1 MDKLNMTLQTPTPP
15 LEGRGERMG
24 YPLQNALKALVLLI
38 VLSIYGQGMARNL
51 VDYRVVP
58 LPMSIQTDTTKTFML
73 QSSMGIAFDDNQPE
87 LRRNA
92 EFLCQWVEQQT
103 GVRLQLT
110 PADKKAA
117 IRLTLGLSAE
127 KEAYAIIINKKGV
140 TIQAPEAVGI
150 FRAIQTLRKSLPVG
164 QYAEGIQLPFATIN
178 DAPRFSYRG
187 VHLDCARHFFGVDVI
202 KRYLDL
208 LALHGCNQLHWH
220 ITDDQGW
227 RFEVK
232 ALPDLAPKG
241 SVREQTVIGRN
252 SGVFDGQPYGGYYT
266 QDDCREIVRYAAERY
281 INVIP
286 EIDLPGHMQAVLH
299 VYPNLGCTGGPYPVW
314 QIWGVSDD
322 VLCAGNPDVL
332 KFLKTVYDEL
342 CDVFPSKLIHIGG
355 DECPKQ
361 RWKQCPKCQAKA
373 RELGLKDDGKHSIEN
388 QLQTYINREMERFMS
403 ERGRS
408 LIGWDET
415 LEGGL
420 TEEATVMSWRGID
433 GGIEAA
439 RQHHHVIM
447 TPTDYCYI
455 DYYQQKNTWN
465 APLAIGGYVPVS
477 KVYSFE
483 PLVPEKLTAEQQQ
496 YILGAQVNLW
506 TEYIASP
513 DHLFY
518 MLLPRLDAIS
528 EVQWCRPEQKDFENF
543 KSRLPRMKQLYDLM
557 GVTYCRD
564 VE

>member
-1 MDKLNMTLQTPTPP
+1 MRTWMIISLMVLGACVPSIAQ
-15 LEGRGERMG
+15 
-24 YPLQNALKALVLLI
+24 KADGA
-38 VLSIYGQGMARNL
+38 YA
-51 VDYRVVP
+51 DYRVVP
-58 LPMSIQTDTTKTFML
+58 LPTSIQVDTTHAFTL
-73 QSSMGIAFDDNQPE
+73 QSGMGIDFDASQPE
-87 LRRNA
+87 LQRHA
-92 EFLCQWVEQQT
+92 AFLQQWVEELT
-103 GVRLQLT
+103 GLRLQLT
-110 PADKKAA
+110 PGAKKAA
-117 IRLTLGLSAE
+117 IQLRLSE
-127 KEAYAIIINKKGV
+127 KVTAQEAYTIAINKKGV
-140 TIQAPEAVGI
+140 LVQAASPVGI
-150 FRAIQTLRKSLPVG
+150 FRAIQTLRKSLPLHPSPVTLH
-164 QYAEGIQLPFATIN
+164 LPYATIT
-178 DAPRFSYRG
+178 DSPRFSYRG
-187 VHLDCARHFFGVDVI
+187 VHLDCARHFFSVDVI

-208 LALHGCNQLHWH
+208 LALHGCNQFHWH

-241 SVREQTVIGRN
+241 SVRQQTVIGRN
-252 SGVFDGQPYGGYYT
+252 PGVFDGQPYGGYYT

-286 EIDLPGHMQAVLH
+286 EIDLPGHMQAALH
-299 VYPNLGCTGGPYPVW
+299 VYPHLGCTGGPYPVW
-314 QIWGVSDD
+314 QVWGVSDD
-322 VLCAGNPDVL
+322 VLCAGNPEVL
-332 KFLKTVYDEL
+332 TFLKTVFGEL

-355 DECPKQ
+355 DECPKS
-361 RWKQCPKCQAKA
+361 RWKHCEKCQAKA
-373 RELGLKDDGKHSIEN
+373 RELGLKDDGRHSIEN
-388 QLQTYINREMERFMS
+388 QLQTYINHEMEQFLQ

-420 TEEATVMSWRGID
+420 TEEATVMSWRGTN

-455 DYYQQKNTWN
+455 DYYQLKNTWN
-465 APLAIGGYVPVS
+465 EPLAIGGYVPVS

-483 PLVPEKLTAEQQQ
+483 PLVPEKLTEDEQQ

-506 TEYIASP
+506 TEYVSAP
-513 DHLFY
+513 EHLFY

-528 EVQWCRPEQKDFENF
+528 EVQWCRSEQKDFEDF
-543 KSRLPRMKQLYDLM
+543 KARLTHMMQLYNLM
-557 GVTYCRD
+557 GVRYCRA